1 MTEMFNADEILQI
14 AVTIEENAQAFYTQ
28 ASKRVSDEE
37 AKKIF
42 AELAAWE
49 VGHIAIFSKMR
60 ARFAEADA
68 GIAFADP
75 DGEAAS
81 YLQAIADGKIF
92 DIRKA
97 PVELANLPDSPLE
110 IIQMAIAKEKDAV
123 IFYLSLQEMVPET
136 LGRDEVKSIVTE
148 EISHVRFLSEKATQF
163 KS

>member
-1 MTEMFNADEILQI
+1 MFNADEILQI
-14 AVTIEENAQAFYTQ
+14 AVTIEENAQSFYSK
-28 ASKRVSDEE
+28 ASERVSDEE

-60 ARFAEADA
+60 ARFAEAGA
-68 GIAFADP
+68 GVAFDDP

-92 DIRKA
+92 DTRK
-97 PVELANLPDSPLE
+97 VETELSSLPDSPLE
-110 IIQMAIAKEKDAV
+110 IIQMAIAREKDAV
-123 IFYLSLQEMVPET
+123 LFYLSLQDMVPET
-136 LGRDEVKSIVTE
+136 LGRDEVKAIVSE
-148 EISHVRFLSEKATQF
+148 EVSHVRFLSEKATQF